1 MSAPSIGRVVAPES
15 VQELREGLQGDLLT
29 PADATY
35 DSARQAWNAMVDKRP
50 ALIAQC
56 ATNTT
61 PTTSSI

>member
-29 PADATY
+29 RADATY
-35 DSARQAWNAMVDKRP
+35 ETARQAWNAMVDKRP
-50 ALIAQC
+50 ALIAQY
-56 ATNTT
+56 ATSTT